1 MNQPYIYYSK
11 NNLYIHHSIDGQR
24 NRDGYPAES
33 HHRIELLLLLS
44 GKLNYVINGTAFPVH
59 PGDLIVVGAGELHAL
74 QIDASEPYERI
85 VVQFSPKYI
94 PKLREADFH
103 AVFADS
109 YRYQHTI
116 PKTLVKKHKIDKLL
130 HKLVACIALEPPY
143 RDLSILSH
151 LMNLIAG
158 VHRASTQLLENPTN
172 VILPVSK
179 APTLLLKNTIEYVN
193 NNLTKPITAE
203 SAAMALG
210 ISKDYLYHFFKE
222 QMGMPFRQYVQ
233 TQKMQLAYL
242 LIQKGYSAQNT
253 AEYLGFEYYATFFAQ
268 YKRAFRKSPS
278 QHSKNPANW

>member
-1 MNQPYIYYSK
+1 
-11 NNLYIHHSIDGQR
+11 
-24 NRDGYPAES
+24 
-33 HHRIELLLLLS
+33 
-44 GKLNYVINGTAFPVH
+44 
-59 PGDLIVVGAGELHAL
+59 
-74 QIDASEPYERI
+74 
-85 VVQFSPKYI
+85 
-94 PKLREADFH
+94 
-103 AVFADS
+103 
-109 YRYQHTI
+109 
-116 PKTLVKKHKIDKLL
+116 
-130 HKLVACIALEPPY
+130 
-143 RDLSILSH
+143 
-151 LMNLIAG
+151 MNLIAG